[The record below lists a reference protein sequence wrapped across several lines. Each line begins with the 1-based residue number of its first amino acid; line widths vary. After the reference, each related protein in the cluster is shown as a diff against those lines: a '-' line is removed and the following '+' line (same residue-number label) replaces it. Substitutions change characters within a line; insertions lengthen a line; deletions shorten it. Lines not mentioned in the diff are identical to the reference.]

1 MKVIG
6 LTGGIATGKSTA
18 SRTLR
23 QLGATIW
30 DADET
35 ARQVVRP
42 GEPGFDRAGGQP
54 CYFTDL
60 FDTGFHFLP
69 SFLYVNYKIFT

>member
-23 QLGATIW
+23 KLGATIW

-42 GEPGFDRAGGQP
+42 GEPGFDALKKEFGA
-54 CYFTDL
+54 D
-60 FDTGFHFLP
+60 
-69 SFLYVNYKIFT
+69 IFGSD